1 MVNSL
6 LDTFEQTERIL
17 LHLLE
22 NDMGDEV
29 WDLSGKVAQKGI
41 CFATGISRKHVSR
54 PLEKL
59 ESSGLIEKDNG
70 RPDGYRQRV
79 LIYRMTKKGR
89 KSAKKLRRNVLDRP
103 SPFYENK
110 TIGSSIDEKE
120 SLVEWLSKI
129 LTDGTREENIEDRA
143 KDDGEQLL
151 RKLIKTAMRDG
162 VLSDDE
168 RILIDELVEQ
178 LSLSNESLKRII
190 EEERLELEK
199 ISSGAESVYVEML
212 DKVWADIG
220 VGESTTALLDALAE
234 SLRLNPLNRKRLE
247 VVTRK
252 KHTLLKT
259 FDPSFQPY
267 IEAIWIAMSDES
279 ISLEEDAILRSL
291 RLSLGIDED
300 LNSQIIEAIRSLLA
314 DTN

>member
-1 MVNSL
+1 MADTL
-6 LDTFEQTERIL
+6 LDTFEQTDRIL

-29 WDLSGKVAQKGI
+29 WDLTGKVTQKGI
-41 CFATGISRKHVSR
+41 CFTTGISRKHVSR

-59 ESSGLIEKDNG
+59 ESDGLIEKDSG

-79 LIYRMTKKGR
+79 FIYRMTQKGR
-89 KSAKKLRRNVLDRP
+89 VVAKKLCRSVLDRP
-103 SPFYENK
+103 SPIYENK
-110 TIGSSIDEKE
+110 TIGSSIDAGE
-120 SLVEWLSKI
+120 SLVGWLANI
-129 LTDGTREENIEDRA
+129 RTDGTKEENFQDRA

-162 VLSDDE
+162 VLSEDE
-168 RILIDELVEQ
+168 RVLIDELVEQ
-178 LSLSNESLKRII
+178 LSLSNQSLKVII
-190 EEERLELEK
+190 DEERIALEK
-199 ISSGAESVYVEML
+199 ISAGAESVYVEML

-252 KHTLLKT
+252 RHALLKT

-291 RLSLGIDED
+291 RISLGIGED
-300 LNSQIIEAIRSLLA
+300 LNSQIIEAIRSLLSES
-314 DTN
+314 

>member
-1 MVNSL
+1 MANSL
-6 LDTFEQTERIL
+6 LDSFEQTERIL

-22 NDMGDEV
+22 NDMGNEL

-41 CFATGISRKHVSR
+41 CLATGISRKHVSR

-59 ESSGLIEKDNG
+59 EFKGLIEKDHG

-79 LIYRMTKKGR
+79 LVYRMTNKGR
-89 KSAKKLRRNVLDRP
+89 IDAKKLYRNILDRP
-103 SPFYENK
+103 SPFYKNK
-110 TIGSSIDEKE
+110 TIGSSVNEED
-120 SLVEWLSKI
+120 SLVEWLANVR
-129 LTDGTREENIEDRA
+129 TDGSRDENIQDQA
-143 KDDGEQLL
+143 QDDGKKFL

-168 RILIDELVEQ
+168 RVLIDELVEQ
-178 LSLSNESLKRII
+178 LSLSNKSLKAII
-190 EEERLELEK
+190 DEERLELEK

-220 VGESTTALLDALAE
+220 VEESTTALLDALAE
-234 SLRLNPLNRKRLE
+234 SLRLNPHNRKRLE
-247 VVTRK
+247 IVTRK
-252 KHTLLKT
+252 RHALLKT
-259 FDPSFQPY
+259 FNPAYQPY
-267 IEAIWIAMSDES
+267 IEAIWIAMSDET

-291 RLSLGIDED
+291 RLSLGIGED

-314 DTN
+314 ES